1 MTITWKTLSQNVLT
15 GTPAAVY
22 TVLNATQTAIHAA
35 QVWNPT
41 GSPVVVQVFIV
52 PNAGSAADATRVD
65 NVSVAAGTALPIFGL
80 INQKLSNGQ
89 SIYASGNGVTLTI
102 GGAESV

>member
-22 TVLNATQTAIHAA
+22 TATTPIQAAIHAA

-41 GSPVVVQVFIV
+41 GSPVTVQVFIV
-52 PNAGSAADATRVD
+52 PASGSATDATRVD
-65 NVSVAAGTALPIFGL
+65 NVVVAAGTALPVFGL
-80 INQKLSNGQ
+80 INQKLSLGQ
-89 SIYASGNGVTLTI
+89 SIYAAGNGVTLTV